1 MYISLTEQS
10 SKNNLCR
17 EDYPP
22 PFKRKQFV
30 IRLSKW
36 GRGKNIILLRTPV
49 LRSIV
54 PLALSSRQNSPYKI
68 TVFAQILKKV
78 LQFSQF
84 LESYNSETTFE
95 DEGFVDIYIK
105 HTRVK
110 IEGQNRILKFSCY
123 IYIFGNLFCPTILTS
138 M

>member
-10 SKNNLCR
+10 SKKNLCR
-17 EDYPP
+17 EDHPP

-30 IRLSKW
+30 IRVSKW
-36 GRGKNIILLRTPV
+36 GGGKNIIFRNFLLRNPV

-54 PLALSSRQNSPYKI
+54 PLVLSSRQNSPYKI

-84 LESYNSETTFE
+84 LESYDSETTFE
-95 DEGFVDIYIK
+95 YEGFVDIYIK
-105 HTRVK
+105 HTR
-110 IEGQNRILKFSCY
+110 
-123 IYIFGNLFCPTILTS
+123 
-138 M
+138 